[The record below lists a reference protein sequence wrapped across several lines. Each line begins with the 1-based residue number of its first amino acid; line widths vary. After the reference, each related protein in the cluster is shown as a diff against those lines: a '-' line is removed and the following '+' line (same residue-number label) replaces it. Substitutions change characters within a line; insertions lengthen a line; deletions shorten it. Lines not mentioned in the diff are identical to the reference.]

1 LRGGLKKNESILI
14 HGGASG
20 IGTTAIQLAKI
31 FGAKVYATA
40 GSAKKCAAVKKL
52 GAIECINYKKENFEK
67 KINLLTK
74 DKGVNL
80 ILDMVA
86 GDYVERNL
94 KCLSEDG
101 KIVIIAVQGGLK
113 GSLNFGYLMRK
124 RYTITGSTLRPQ
136 EDKVKASYV
145 RSLIK
150 HVWPSLEKRQ
160 VVPIIQKCFGL
171 SKVTFAHKALEKGD
185 HVGKF
190 VLKI

>member
-1 LRGGLKKNESILI
+1 MG
-14 HGGASG
+14 H
-20 IGTTAIQLAKI
+20 
-31 FGAKVYATA
+31 
-40 GSAKKCAAVKKL
+40 
-52 GAIECINYKKENFEK
+52 
-67 KINLLTK
+67 LLTK
-74 DKGVNL
+74 EKGVNL

-101 KIVIIAVQGGLK
+101 KLVIIAVQGGLK

-136 EDKVKASYV
+136 EDKIKSSYI

-150 HVWPSLEKRQ
+150 NVWPFLEKRQ
-160 VVPIIQKCFGL
+160 ILPIIQKSFGL
-171 SKVTFAHKALEKGD
+171 SKVSFAHKALEKGD